1 MNDQEYVRLHNIV
14 KKFGTVIAN
23 DNINLDV
30 KKGEILAILGENGSG
45 KSTLMNMLSG
55 IYMPDSGSITIEGK
69 PVEIRSPKDSIELGI
84 GMIHQH
90 FKLIERFTGYQNIMV
105 GGVSKSF
112 DFRKNTKEIDQ
123 LMDKYELHIDLDKY
137 VYDMSV
143 GEKQTLEIIKV
154 IYRGA
159 EVLILDEPT
168 AVLTPEEITKLFV
181 ILNNMRKAGHAIIII
196 THKLNE
202 VMEISDRVAVLRKG
216 KNVGTLNTK
225 ETNILKLTEMMVG
238 RPMEPVIRRVECER
252 GETYLTVEGVT
263 AYNHEGIKVLD
274 NISFELNSHEIV
286 GVAGVAGSGQRELC
300 ESIAGLYPVHEGSIQ
315 CLGQDIIGKTPN
327 EIIKMGVSMSF
338 IPEDRLGMGLVGAMD
353 ITDNMLLKS
362 YRDGKGPLI
371 SRNPA
376 REKAKAIIKRMDIV
390 TPGINTPV
398 RKLSGGNIQKVLL
411 GREID
416 SNPKVLVTAYAVRGL
431 DIGASY
437 TIYDMLN
444 EQKKRGVAV
453 LYIGEDLDTLLQ
465 LCDRIIV
472 MFAGKISGI
481 VDAGNATKEQIG
493 LMMTGKVMMYV

>member
-1 MNDQEYVRLHNIV
+1 MNDQAYVRFHNIV
-14 KKFGTVIAN
+14 KKFGTVVAN
-23 DNINLDV
+23 DSIDLDV
-30 KKGEILAILGENGSG
+30 QRGEILAILGENGSG

-55 IYMPDSGSITIEGK
+55 IYMPDSGSITIDGK
-69 PVEIRSPKDSIELGI
+69 PAVIRSPKDSIKLGI

-90 FKLIERFTGYQNIMV
+90 FKLIDRFTGYQNIMT
-105 GGVSKSF
+105 GITSNTLGYKKSV
-112 DFRKNTKEIDQ
+112 KKITE

-154 IYRGA
+154 MFRGA

-181 ILNNMRKAGHAIIII
+181 ILRNMRKAGHAIIII

-202 VMEISDRVAVLRKG
+202 VMEISDRVTVLRKG
-216 KNVGTLNTK
+216 KNVGTLNTNQ
-225 ETNILKLTEMMVG
+225 TNILELTELMVG
-238 RPMEPVIRRVECER
+238 RPMEPIIRRVECEP
-252 GETYLTVEGVT
+252 GDVYLSVEDVT

-274 NISFELNSHEIV
+274 NISFELSSHEIV

-300 ESIAGLYPVHEGSIQ
+300 EVIAGLYPVKKGSVSCMNQEIV
-315 CLGQDIIGKTPN
+315 GKTPG

-338 IPEDRLGMGLVGAMD
+338 IPEDRLGMGLVSSMD
-353 ITDNMLLKS
+353 ITDNMLLKT
-362 YRDGKGPLI
+362 YRDGKGLFI
-371 SRNPA
+371 NRNPA
-376 REKAKAIIKRMDIV
+376 REMARNIVKKMDIV
-390 TPGINTPV
+390 TPGISTPV
-398 RKLSGGNIQKVLL
+398 SKLSGGNIQKVLL
-411 GREID
+411 GREIE

-444 EQKKRGVAV
+444 KQKEKGVAV
-453 LYIGEDLDTLLQ
+453 LYIGEDLDTLIQ

-472 MFAGKISGI
+472 MFSGKIAGI
-481 VDAGNATKEQIG
+481 VDARNATKEQLG